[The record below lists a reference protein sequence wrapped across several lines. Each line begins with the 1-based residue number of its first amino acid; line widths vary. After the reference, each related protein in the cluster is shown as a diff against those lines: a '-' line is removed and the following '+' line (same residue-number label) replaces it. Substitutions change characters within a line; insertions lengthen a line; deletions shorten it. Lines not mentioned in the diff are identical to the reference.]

1 VLKVQRDQDGSVLG
15 MTTLDAAIADAKAHF
30 AYAKDAEAQWFWA
43 ERVVWLKLERGDYE
57 MIQGKPDQAAIE
69 VLVKA
74 MMEGK

>member
-1 VLKVQRDQDGSVLG
+1 MATVVSVAHN
-15 MTTLDAAIADAKAHF
+15 MTPLDSALADAKARF
-30 AYAKDAEAQWFWA
+30 AYAKDEESQWFWA

>member
-1 VLKVQRDQDGSVLG
+1 
-15 MTTLDAAIADAKAHF
+15 
-30 AYAKDAEAQWFWA
+30 
-43 ERVVWLKLERGDYE
+43 VWLKLERGDYE